1 MRTGAPFFLLLLLLA
16 ACAPQRPPIPPR
28 QPAPPPAAAKPR
40 PVVSPAAPKP
50 AWVAKPVVADAVEV
64 PDQRYRVVAGDTL
77 RRISDKTG
85 ASSEAIARINNLAS
99 PFLIKAGQ
107 TLVIP
112 GGRYHRVKG
121 GEAGIAIARTYQVS
135 WADIVR
141 FNLLEEPYVLR
152 TGQKLRLPSSQQVA
166 AMTLEERARA
176 FSINI
181 DDLITGGEPA
191 VETEV
196 AAAPPPRTAPAVP
209 VAPHQP
215 VIAADISGRPS
226 FAWPLK
232 GRLLSRFGPKM
243 SGRYNDGV
251 NIATS
256 AGAPIRAAADGI
268 VAYSGDEIAGFGG
281 LVLIKHGDGWVTAY
295 AHAEALL
302 VARGQPVKKG
312 DVIAYAGETGSV
324 DEPQLHFE
332 IREGRKPVDPLKLL
346 PPTA

>member
-1 MRTGAPFFLLLLLLA
+1 MRTSLVSLLLLLA

-28 QPAPPPAAAKPR
+28 QPVPQPAAAEPR
-40 PVVSPAAPKP
+40 PVVPAAAPKP
-50 AWVAKPVVADAVEV
+50 AWVAQPVVADAVEV

-85 ASSEAIARINNLAS
+85 ASSEAIARTNNLAP
-99 PFLIKAGQ
+99 PFLIKTGQ
-107 TLVIP
+107 TLIIP
-112 GGRYHRVKG
+112 GGRYHRVKA
-121 GEAGIAIARTYQVS
+121 GEAGIAIARAYQTS
-135 WADIVR
+135 WAEIVR
-141 FNLLEEPYVLR
+141 LNLLEEPYILR
-152 TGQKLRLPSSQQVA
+152 VGQKLRLPSSQQVA

-181 DDLITGGEPA
+181 EDLITGGEPA
-191 VETEV
+191 VEEEV
-196 AAAPPPRTAPAVP
+196 VATSSKAAPAAP
-209 VAPHQP
+209 VAPNQP
-215 VIAADISGRPS
+215 VIAADIPGKPG

-232 GRLLSRFGPKM
+232 GRILSRFGPKM
-243 SGRYNDGV
+243 GGRYNDGI
-251 NIATS
+251 NIAVT

-302 VARGQPVKKG
+302 VARGQHVKKG
-312 DVIAYAGETGSV
+312 EIIAYAGETGSV
-324 DEPQLHFE
+324 DAPQLHFE
-332 IREGRKPVDPLKLL
+332 IREGRKPVDPLKFL